1 LGWAKASEGRLYA
14 TAIDDVL
21 GGFGYRAGGLC
32 LPPGNYHNI
41 GPGQRPGAEYVSV
54 SDLEQLVTLT
64 VTAAGEWTVASATR
78 LRAMVQRRV
87 LSIARTAPR
96 KLAKL

>member
-1 LGWAKASEGRLYA
+1 
-14 TAIDDVL
+14 
-21 GGFGYRAGGLC
+21 
-32 LPPGNYHNI
+32 
-41 GPGQRPGAEYVSV
+41 
-54 SDLEQLVTLT
+54 LVTLT

-78 LRAMVQRRV
+78 LRAMVRRRV